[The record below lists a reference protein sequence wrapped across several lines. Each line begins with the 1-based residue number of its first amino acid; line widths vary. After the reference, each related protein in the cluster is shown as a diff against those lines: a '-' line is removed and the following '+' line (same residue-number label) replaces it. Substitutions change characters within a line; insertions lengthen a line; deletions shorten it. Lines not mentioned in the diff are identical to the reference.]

1 MSMTGPAEP
10 EAGDALVL
18 IQLSGLVQE
27 RLARVAGRHDLT
39 PVQGRML
46 CVLARKPHGM
56 AELARV
62 FGVGKANLTGLID
75 RAEARGLVAR
85 SLVPGDR
92 RAIQVLLTAAGRRAA
107 SAFHREVTT
116 ELAAYLDPLGPAER
130 SAFRAAAATV
140 AGAAGHCA
148 AWDPRRVDAGS

>member
-1 MSMTGPAEP
+1 MPTTGPAER
-10 EAGDALVL
+10 EADANAL

-27 RLARVAGRHDLT
+27 TFARVAGKHELT

-46 CVLARKPHGM
+46 CVLARKPYGM

-75 RAEARGLVAR
+75 RAESRGLVAR

-92 RAIQVLLTAAGRRAA
+92 RAVHVLLTEDGRRAA
-107 SAFHREVTT
+107 TAFHQEVTA
-116 ELAAYLDPLGPAER
+116 ELAGHLDPLAPGER
-130 SAFRAAAATV
+130 VAFRAAAATV
-140 AGAAGHCA
+140 AAAAGHGA
-148 AWDPRRVDAGS
+148 AWDPRVDAGS

>member
-1 MSMTGPAEP
+1 MPAISPPEP
-10 EAGDALVL
+10 EADALAL

-27 RLARVAGRHDLT
+27 TFARVADEHELT

-46 CVLARKPHGM
+46 CVLAQKPYGM

-75 RAEARGLVAR
+75 RAESRGLVSR

-92 RAIQVLLTAAGRRAA
+92 RAIQVLLTADGRRAA
-107 SAFHREVTT
+107 AVFHQEVTA
-116 ELAAYLDPLGPAER
+116 ELAAYLDPLAPGER
-130 SAFRAAAATV
+130 AAFRAAAAAV
-140 AGAAGHCA
+140 AGAAGYCA
-148 AWDPRRVDAGS
+148 AWDPRRVDAGC

>member
-1 MSMTGPAEP
+1 MSASSPSEP
-10 EAGDALVL
+10 EADALAL
-18 IQLSGLVQE
+18 IQLSGLVQATF
-27 RLARVAGRHDLT
+27 ARVADKHDLT

-46 CVLARKPHGM
+46 CVLAQKPYGM

-75 RAEARGLVAR
+75 RAESRGLVAR

-92 RAIQVLLTAAGRRAA
+92 RAIQVLLTDDGRRAA
-107 SAFHREVTT
+107 RAFHDEVSA
-116 ELAAYLDPLGPAER
+116 ELAAYLDPLASCER
-130 SAFRAAAATV
+130 AAFRAAATTV

-148 AWDPRRVDAGS
+148 AWDPRHADAAS